1 MTTRTCKPP
10 QRHSK
15 QLPQRCKVTTNRQR
29 ISLKRCKN
37 NNKQMSNEYKDRPEK
52 QKENRK
58 DSKGIQ
64 NNHKMRKT

>member
-1 MTTRTCKPP
+1 
-10 QRHSK
+10 
-15 QLPQRCKVTTNRQR
+15 
-29 ISLKRCKN
+29 
-37 NNKQMSNEYKDRPEK
+37 MSNEYKDRPEK